1 MFADGATIPCMNQLK
16 MKVLVSRPRIRPVA
30 APIEVRRP
38 DFCWTRSGEIL
49 APAGIPCADVD
60 TCGCSWA
67 FAGVSSARATT
78 WGVVEWRTV
87 SRVVC
92 EVADGQ
98 HVAGSTDFED
108 YVMAGISDITRRIR
122 PLPLG
127 TIVGIWTLTP
137 VSFSLYTRL
146 PCSPTRRPPCA
157 RAGPR
162 LS

>member
-1 MFADGATIPCMNQLK
+1 MNQLK

-30 APIEVRRP
+30 APLEVRRP

-49 APAGIPCADVD
+49 APAGIPCADAD
-60 TCGCSWA
+60 TCGCGRA

-87 SRVVC
+87 SRVVS
-92 EVADGQ
+92 EVADGK
-98 HVAGSTDFED
+98 HVAVNTVFEDFED

-122 PLPLG
+122 LLPLG

-137 VSFSLYTRL
+137 VNFSLYARL
-146 PCSPTRRPPCA
+146 PCSPTQRVPRR